1 MAVKEPIAIIGIG
14 CRFPGGADSPAA
26 FWKMLCA
33 GVDTIREIPPDRWS
47 IAAHYDPTPGRA
59 EKSISKWG
67 GFIENIDRF
76 DPVPF
81 GISPREAD
89 CMDPQQRLLLE
100 ASWEAFED
108 GVLTLEKL
116 RGSPTGVFVGI
127 STTDY
132 ATLQNAGGERS
143 GVDIYSVTGS
153 AISVAANRISY
164 CFDLRGPSLA
174 MDTACSSALTAC
186 HVACQSLWRGGCSQ
200 AVVAGVNAILN
211 HDSYIAFSRMSM
223 LSPDGRCKAF
233 DARANGFV
241 RAEGVGA
248 VILKPL
254 SAARADGDKI
264 YALIRGT
271 AANQDGRT
279 NGIVVPSPAAQE
291 ALVRQACQE
300 AEISTAD
307 IGYVEAH
314 GTGTPVGDPIEANAL
329 GAALGDGRK
338 NHCLIGSVKTNIGHL
353 EAAAGIASLIK
364 VALVLKHKTIPPSQ
378 HFKNPNPGIDFEKL
392 NLRVVQKLEPF
403 PENSGRLLAGIN
415 AFGFGG
421 ANAHVILEAAPCPV
435 EYPLPV
441 ALRMSGSIPQ
451 GEPPREQNPP
461 AETSSHKPLLL
472 ALSAHSPEAL
482 RAAAKNYRA
491 RLAEPSAD
499 ARAICGA
506 AATRRSHFAH
516 RLCLV
521 GGTRE
526 ELVERLGHF
535 LAGEADPA
543 IVCGEV
549 SIATAPVFV
558 FSGQGPQ
565 WWGMGR
571 ELLREEPLFTEKIQ
585 QCDQFFRELGGWSLV
600 EELLRDEENSR
611 LQQTAFAQPA
621 IFALQVAL
629 ADLWRSWGVQ
639 PSAVV
644 GHSVGEIA
652 AAHVAGVLTL
662 REAARV
668 IFHRARCMNAAPG
681 GRMLAAGLDAK
692 RAGELAADFPG
703 EVAVAAFNSPNSV
716 TFSGK
721 AAPLEQIART
731 LEAQGIFNRFL
742 QVKYAFHSHQME
754 PIKDELLRALGRVET
769 SPAQMEIFSAVTG
782 QPADGGDF
790 TADYWWHN
798 VRGPVRF
805 GPAIAELIGQGHN
818 CFLELNA
825 HPALAVSIS
834 ETLADRLAAGKVF
847 FSLRRKEPE
856 RATLLANLAA
866 LHVAGAPVDWKSF
879 YPDASAEPVLPAYP
893 WQRERHWRETR
904 VMRAARLDA
913 PDHPFL
919 SVKVRAT
926 APAWNAWLDLDAKP
940 WLKDHRVQEHVVF
953 PGAGY
958 VETALGIG
966 AALFNS
972 QPLEVEDVEFQKA
985 LFLTEGREPVQLQS
999 TFSPV
1004 DATVEFSSRA
1014 GGAGGEWTLN
1024 ATAKLRPLAG
1034 ARPSPLDLRR
1044 LKKNLAGELSAAQV
1058 YAAYESL
1065 GFFYGPAFCG
1075 VEMVWRRDGEALGQ
1089 IHLPGTLAG
1098 DADKFQIHPALFD
1111 ACFQTLFFAAP
1122 LPEEH
1127 GNRTMLPA
1135 RIDRVK
1141 FFARPGKSVFCH
1153 AKLVAA
1159 SSHAITWNFQILD
1172 HNGRVL
1178 VEAEGFR
1185 VQAVRGMNSPRSD
1198 GVESWLYETRWTAKP
1213 VSSRAPAENDRAKTG
1228 TWLLFAD
1235 RSGVAE
1241 KLAAELKKRGGHP
1254 LLVFC
1259 GEKFQRTGVNR
1270 FEIAASSLPDLQQL
1284 IAEANMMNGKS
1295 LAGVVHLWSL
1305 DAPDSARLDSPSLR
1319 QAEAAGCHSVLHLVQ
1334 LLALENSAPRL
1345 WLVTRGAQAVNAG
1358 ENVSVAQSPLLG
1370 LGRTI
1375 TTEFPKLSCR
1385 LVDLDSGLRRAVA
1398 TATNQAGNY
1407 GPAKAG
1413 NAGKSARQLLREIS
1427 IGAGETEVAWRGQ
1440 TRFANRLTRTSLEL
1454 HPPRA
1459 PLSPNPGYRLE
1470 IPASG
1475 VMDEL
1480 ALLETPRRR
1489 PGPREV
1495 EIEIC
1500 AAGLNFRDVMKS
1512 LGIYPM
1518 DRDMDLLL
1526 GDECSGRVIAVGK
1539 GVKEFKVGDEVIAA
1553 GAGCFASH
1561 LTVPAPFVVRKPA
1574 RLGFEEAAT
1583 IPVTFMTAWHAL
1595 HHLGK
1600 IRRGEKILIHAA
1612 TGGVGLAAIQIARLA
1627 GAEIFATAGSDEK
1640 RNYLRKLGIRHVMNS
1655 RSTAF
1660 AGEIK
1665 KITRGAGV
1673 DLVLNSLAGDAIAK
1687 GLSALAPGGRF
1698 LEIGKRDIYANT
1710 AVGLRPF
1717 RNNLSLFVIDM
1728 GQVMAEQPET
1738 VQHLLQTLMRL
1749 FRAGKLQPLPRQTL
1763 PVSRAA
1769 DAFRLMAQ
1777 AKHIGKIVL
1786 TMQNAS
1792 VTPRRPPP
1800 QKKIKF
1806 PARASHLITGGLGGF
1821 GLAVAK
1827 WLVASGARNLVLTG
1841 RSGAATAE
1849 AKHAVAEF
1857 KRLGAKVLV
1866 VEADVAEEKD
1876 VARIFTLA
1884 ARKLPPLRG
1893 IFHAAMVLDDGLLTQ
1908 LTAERFS
1915 RVLSPKAAGAW
1926 NLHTALAS
1934 LPLDHFVMFSSV
1946 SALVGAAGQAN
1957 YAAANCFLD
1966 ALAHHRR
1973 ALGLPALTVNW
1984 GALGEVGFLARNAK
1998 VAEHLAAHGVHGIAP
2013 AQATEMLG
2021 RLLQSSATQIGFMR
2035 VDWQKFFGAAAGATL
2050 PPKFSEVFTA
2060 STESK
2065 SGDDGEARNR
2075 ILSVPAAERPALAA
2089 AWVGE
2094 SAAKVLRTSAAKLE
2108 ANRPLKELGLDSLMA
2123 FELLNR
2129 LETQFGVSLP
2139 PSRFSANATI
2149 NNLAV
2154 VVLEILGGA
2163 AEPVA
2168 ATIVET
2174 VTATSGSK
2182 TISAGEADA
2191 GGNQLLTLRAG
2202 RAGGPVFFIHPA
2214 GGLTSIYDEL
2224 AAQLPAGLPIHAIQS
2239 RVPAGTGD
2247 ERNSIEALARD
2258 YAGLIARQQ
2267 PVGALR
2273 LAGFSV
2279 GGLFA
2284 LATAGELERRGRTIS
2299 LVGLIDAPMAV
2310 LDPHFPRELV
2320 LKNLIAEV
2328 YDYFTGELKLFKPR
2342 GNGDLSSSMAVLAEK
2357 TAAAKDEAAQLRLVM
2372 DWLAEHG
2379 LETDDDGDSG
2389 VKKFF
2394 EVFNRHANLV
2404 RAVQL
2409 ETVAAP
2415 VRLWRA
2421 GASRLTSLP
2430 TPPEI
2435 CERITR
2441 GGFAEQLLDGRHF
2454 ELMHPPLV
2462 KILAARFAAALSE
2475 TEGARAIEPA
2485 VP

>member
-1 MAVKEPIAIIGIG
+1 MAVKEPLAIIGIG
-14 CRFPGGADSPAA
+14 CRFPGGVDSPAA

-33 GVDTIREIPPDRWS
+33 GVDAIREIPPDRWN

-76 DPVPF
+76 DPGPF

-108 GVLTLEKL
+108 GGLRLEKL

-132 ATLQNAGGERS
+132 TTLQNAGGERS

-153 AISVAANRISY
+153 AISIAANRISY

-223 LSPDGRCKAF
+223 LSPDGRCKTF

-291 ALVRQACQE
+291 ALVRQACRE

-338 NHCLIGSVKTNIGHL
+338 NPCLIGSVKTNIGHL

-364 VALVLKHKTIPPSQ
+364 VALVLKHKTIPPSL
-378 HFKNPNPGIDFEKL
+378 HFQNPNPGIDFEKL

-421 ANAHVILEAAPCPV
+421 ANAHVILEAAP
-435 EYPLPV
+435 
-441 ALRMSGSIPQ
+441 Q
-451 GEPPREQNPP
+451 PPREQNSP
-461 AETSSHKPLLL
+461 AETSAHKPLLL

-491 RLAEPSAD
+491 LLAEPFAD
-499 ARAICGA
+499 ARAVCGA
-506 AATRRSHFAH
+506 AAARRSHFAH

-526 ELVERLGHF
+526 ELLERLGHF

-585 QCDQFFRELGGWSLV
+585 QCDQHFRELGGWSLV
-600 EELLRDEENSR
+600 EELLRDEEDSR

-629 ADLWRSWGVQ
+629 ADLWRSWGVR

-721 AAPLEQIART
+721 AAPLEEIART

-754 PIKDELLRALGRVET
+754 PIKDELLQALGRVET
-769 SPAQMEIFSAVTG
+769 SPAQLKFFSAVTG
-782 QPADGGDF
+782 LPADGSDF

-834 ETLADRLAAGKVF
+834 ETLAHRLAAGKVF

-856 RATLLANLAA
+856 RATLLANLGA
-866 LHVAGAPVDWKSF
+866 LHVAGSPVDWKSF
-879 YPDASAEPVLPAYP
+879 YPDASAETALPAYP
-893 WQRERHWRETR
+893 WQRERHWRETG

-913 PDHPFL
+913 PAHPFL
-919 SVKVRAT
+919 SVKARAA

-966 AALFNS
+966 AALFDS

-985 LFLTEGREPVQLQS
+985 LFLPEGREPVQLQS
-999 TFSPV
+999 AFSPV
-1004 DATVEFSSRA
+1004 DAVVKFSSRA

-1024 ATAKLRPLAG
+1024 AAAKLRPLAG
-1034 ARPSPLDLRR
+1034 ARPSPVDLRR
-1044 LKKNLAGELSAAQV
+1044 LKKNLVEELSSAQV

-1065 GFFYGPAFCG
+1065 GFFYGPAFRG
-1075 VEMVWRRDGEALGQ
+1075 VETVWRRDGEALGQ
-1089 IHLPGTLAG
+1089 IHLPGPLAG
-1098 DADKFQIHPALFD
+1098 DADKFQIHPALLD

-1122 LPEEH
+1122 LPVEH
-1127 GNRTMLPA
+1127 GNRTLLPA

-1141 FFARPGKSVFCH
+1141 FFARAGKSVFCH

-1172 HNGRVL
+1172 RAGRVL
-1178 VEAEGFR
+1178 VESEGFR
-1185 VQAVRGMNSPRSD
+1185 VQAVRGMNPSRSG
-1198 GVESWLYETRWTAKP
+1198 GVESWLYETKWAGKP
-1213 VSSRAPAENDRAKTG
+1213 FSSRAAAENERAKTG

-1241 KLAAELKKRGGHP
+1241 KLAAALKKQGGHP

-1305 DAPDSARLDSPSLR
+1305 DAADGAGLNSPLLR
-1319 QAEAAGCHSVLHLVQ
+1319 QAGAGGCHSVLHLVQ

-1345 WLVTRGAQAVNAG
+1345 WLVTRGAQAVNAA
-1358 ENVSVAQSPLLG
+1358 ENISVAQSPLLG

-1375 TTEFPKLSCR
+1375 TTEFPKLACR
-1385 LVDLDSGLRRAVA
+1385 LVDVDSG
-1398 TATNQAGNY
+1398 
-1407 GPAKAG
+1407 
-1413 NAGKSARQLLREIS
+1413 NAEKIARQLLREIS
-1427 IGAGETEVAWRGQ
+1427 IGDGETEVAWRGQ
-1440 TRFANRLTRTSLEL
+1440 SRFANRLARTSLER

-1459 PLSPNPGYRLE
+1459 PLSSNPGYRLE

-1500 AAGLNFRDVMKS
+1500 AAALNFRDVMKS

-1518 DRDMDLLL
+1518 DSDMDLLL

-1539 GVKEFKVGDEVIAA
+1539 GVKQFKIGDEVIAA

-1561 LTVPAPFVVRKPA
+1561 LTIPAPFVVRKPA

-1627 GAEIFATAGSDEK
+1627 GAEIFATAGNDEK
-1640 RNYLRKLGIRHVMNS
+1640 RTYLRKLGIRHVMDS

-1660 AGEIK
+1660 AGEII
-1665 KITRGAGV
+1665 KITKGAGV

-1717 RNNLSLFVIDM
+1717 RKNLSLFVIDM
-1728 GQVMAEQPET
+1728 GQVMAEQPDT
-1738 VQHLLQTLMRL
+1738 VQHLLQTLMKL

-1769 DAFRLMAQ
+1769 DAFRLVAQ

-1786 TMQNAS
+1786 TMQDVS

-1800 QKKIKF
+1800 REKIQF
-1806 PARASHLITGGLGGF
+1806 SARASYLITGGLGGF

-1849 AKHAVAEF
+1849 AKRAVAEL
-1857 KRLGAKVLV
+1857 KRRGAKVLV
-1866 VEADVAEEKD
+1866 VKADVAEEED
-1876 VARIFTLA
+1876 VARIFKLA
-1884 ARKLPPLRG
+1884 AKKLPPLRG

-1915 RVLSPKAAGAW
+1915 RVLLPKAAGAW
-1926 NLHTALAS
+1926 NLHTASAA

-1957 YAAANCFLD
+1957 YTAANCFLD

-2060 STESK
+2060 STEAK
-2065 SGDDGEARNR
+2065 SDDAGEARNR
-2075 ILSVPAAERPALAA
+2075 ILSTPAAERPALAA

-2108 ANRPLKELGLDSLMA
+2108 ANRPLKEMGLDSLMA

-2139 PSRFSANATI
+2139 PSKFSANATI
-2149 NNLAV
+2149 NNLAA

-2163 AEPVA
+2163 AEPA
-2168 ATIVET
+2168 AEKVVEAG
-2174 VTATSGSK
+2174 TAANGSQ

-2202 RAGGPVFFIHPA
+2202 RSGGPVFFIHPA

-2224 AAQLPAGLPIHAIQS
+2224 TAQLPASLPVHAIQS
-2239 RVPAGTGD
+2239 RVPAGAGD
-2247 ERNSIEALARD
+2247 ERDSIEALASD

-2267 PVGALR
+2267 PAGALR

-2328 YDYFTGELKLFKPR
+2328 YDYFTGELKLFQPR
-2342 GNGDLSSSMAVLAEK
+2342 GTRGLSGSMTALAEK
-2357 TAAAKDEAAQLRLVM
+2357 TATAKDEAAQLRLVM

-2379 LETDDDGDSG
+2379 LETDDDSDSG

-2404 RAVQL
+2404 RSVQL

-2421 GASRLTSLP
+2421 GSSRLTSLP

-2462 KILAARFAAALSE
+2462 KILAARFAAALAE
-2475 TEGARAIEPA
+2475 TENIPAVEPA
-2485 VP
+2485 AP

>member
-33 GVDTIREIPPDRWS
+33 GVDAIREIPPDRWN
-47 IAAHYDPTPGRA
+47 IAAHYDPTLGRA

-67 GFIENIDRF
+67 GFIANIDCF
-76 DPVPF
+76 DPGPF

-108 GVLTLEKL
+108 GGLPLEKL

-132 ATLQNAGGERS
+132 TTLQNAGGERS

-153 AISVAANRISY
+153 AISIAANRISY

-186 HVACQSLWRGGCSQ
+186 HIACQSLWRGGCSQ

-233 DARANGFV
+233 DASANGFV

-291 ALVRQACQE
+291 ALVRQACRE

-338 NHCLIGSVKTNIGHL
+338 NPCLVGSVKTNIGHL

-364 VALVLKHKTIPPSQ
+364 VALVLKHKTIPPSL

-421 ANAHVILEAAPCPV
+421 ANAHAILEAAPCPV
-435 EYPLPV
+435 EYPLLV
-441 ALRMSGSIPQ
+441 ALRMSDSIPQ

-461 AETSSHKPLLL
+461 AETSGHKPLLL

-482 RAAAKNYRA
+482 RAAARNYRV
-491 RLAEPSAD
+491 RLAEPFAD

-516 RLCLV
+516 RLCLA

-526 ELVERLGHF
+526 ELLERLGHF

-571 ELLREEPLFTEKIQ
+571 ELLREEPLFTKKIQ
-585 QCDQFFRELGGWSLV
+585 QCDQLFRELGGWSLV
-600 EELLRDEENSR
+600 EELSRDEEDSR

-629 ADLWRSWGVQ
+629 ADLWRSWGVR

-652 AAHVAGVLTL
+652 AAHVAGVLSL

-692 RAGELAADFPG
+692 RAGELAAEFPG

-721 AAPLEQIART
+721 AAPLEAIART
-731 LEAQGIFNRFL
+731 LEAQGVFNRFL

-754 PIKDELLRALGRVET
+754 PIKDELLLALGRVET
-769 SPAQMEIFSAVTG
+769 SPAQLKIYSAVTG
-782 QPADGGDF
+782 QPADGRDF

-798 VRGPVRF
+798 VRGPVHF

-834 ETLADRLAAGKVF
+834 ETLAHRLAAGKVF

-856 RATLLANLAA
+856 RETLLANLAA

-879 YPDASAEPVLPAYP
+879 YPDASAETALPAYP
-893 WQRERHWRETR
+893 WQRERHWRETG

-913 PDHPFL
+913 PAHPL
-919 SVKVRAT
+919 LNVKLRAAT
-926 APAWNAWLDLDAKP
+926 PAWNTWLNLDALAY
-940 WLKDHRVQEHVVF
+940 LKDHRVQEHVVF

-958 VETALGIG
+958 VEMALGIG
-966 AALFNS
+966 RVLYNS
-972 QPLEVEDVEFQKA
+972 LPLEIEDVEFPKA
-985 LFLTEGREPVQLQS
+985 LFLPEGKEPKQLQS
-999 TFSPV
+999 AFSAV
-1004 DATVEFSSRA
+1004 DGNVKFSSRA
-1014 GGAGGEWTLN
+1014 GEDGGEWTLN
-1024 ATAKLRPLAG
+1024 ATAKLHPLAG
-1034 ARPSPLDLRR
+1034 ARPAPVDLKH
-1044 LKKNLAGELSAAQV
+1044 LKKSLAEEFTSAQV
-1058 YAAYESL
+1058 YATYEDL
-1065 GFFYGPAFCG
+1065 GFSYGPAFRG
-1075 VEMVWRRDGEALGQ
+1075 IETVWRRNGESLGK
-1089 IHLPGTLAG
+1089 ITLPKQLMAG
-1098 DADKFQIHPALFD
+1098 IEKFRFHPALLD
-1111 ACFQTLFFAAP
+1111 ACFQTLIFAAP
-1122 LPEEH
+1122 VSHRVRKQIL
-1127 GNRTMLPA
+1127 LPA
-1135 RIDRVK
+1135 RIDRVS
-1141 FFARPGKSVFCH
+1141 FFGRPGNSVFCH

-1172 HNGRVL
+1172 RAGRVL

-1185 VQAVRGMNSPRSD
+1185 VQAVRGMNPSRSG
-1198 GVESWLYETRWTAKP
+1198 GVESWLYETKWAGKP
-1213 VSSRAPAENDRAKTG
+1213 FSSRAAAENKRAKTG

-1241 KLAAELKKRGGHP
+1241 KLAAALKKQGGHP

-1259 GEKFQRTGVNR
+1259 GEKFQRTGGNR
-1270 FEIAASSLPDLQQL
+1270 FEIAASSPADLQQL
-1284 IAEANMMNGKS
+1284 LAEANLTNGKS

-1305 DAPDSARLDSPSLR
+1305 DVPDAAGLDSHSLR
-1319 QAEAAGCHSVLHLVQ
+1319 QAESAGCHSVLHLVQ
-1334 LLALENSAPRL
+1334 LLARENSAPRL
-1345 WLVTRGAQAVNAG
+1345 WLVTSGAQAVNIG
-1358 ENVSVAQSPLLG
+1358 ENISVAQSPLLG

-1375 TTEFPKLSCR
+1375 TTEFPKWSCR
-1385 LVDLDSGLRRAVA
+1385 LVDVDSG
-1398 TATNQAGNY
+1398 
-1407 GPAKAG
+1407 
-1413 NAGKSARQLLREIS
+1413 NAEKIARQLLREIS
-1427 IGAGETEVAWRGQ
+1427 IGDGETEVAWRGQ
-1440 TRFANRLTRTSLEL
+1440 SRFANRLVRTSLEL

-1489 PGPREV
+1489 PGPHEV

-1500 AAGLNFRDVMKS
+1500 AAALNFRDVMKS

-1518 DRDMDLLL
+1518 DSDIDLLL
-1526 GDECSGRVIAVGK
+1526 GDECSGPVTAVGK
-1539 GVKEFKVGDEVIAA
+1539 GVKQFKIGDEVIAA

-1561 LTVPAPFVVRKPA
+1561 LTIPAPFVVHKPA
-1574 RLGFEEAAT
+1574 RISFEEAAT
-1583 IPVTFMTAWHAL
+1583 IPVAFMTAWHAL

-1600 IRRGEKILIHAA
+1600 IRRGEKILIHVA

-1627 GAEIFATAGSDEK
+1627 GAEIFATAGNDEK
-1640 RNYLRKLGIRHVMNS
+1640 RNYLRKLGIRHVMDS

-1660 AGEIK
+1660 AGEII
-1665 KITRGAGV
+1665 KITKGAGV

-1710 AVGLRPF
+1710 AIGLRPF
-1717 RNNLSLFVIDM
+1717 RKNLSLFVIDM
-1728 GQVMAEQPET
+1728 GQVMAEQPDT
-1738 VQHLLQTLMRL
+1738 VQHLLQTLMKL
-1749 FRAGKLQPLPRQTL
+1749 FRAGKLQTLPRQTL

-1786 TMQNAS
+1786 TMQNVS

-1800 QKKIKF
+1800 DEKIQF
-1806 PARASHLITGGLGGF
+1806 PARASYLITGGLGGF

-1849 AKHAVAEF
+1849 AKRAVAEL
-1857 KRLGAKVLV
+1857 KRRGAKVLV
-1866 VEADVAEEKD
+1866 VKADVAEEKD

-1926 NLHTALAS
+1926 NLHTASAA

-2035 VDWQKFFGAAAGATL
+2035 VDWQKFFGAAAGAIL

-2060 STESK
+2060 STETK

-2075 ILSVPAAERPALAA
+2075 ILSAPAAERPALAA

-2108 ANRPLKELGLDSLMA
+2108 ANRPLKEMGLDSLMA

-2163 AEPVA
+2163 AEPAEEKVVEARTA
-2168 ATIVET
+2168 AN
-2174 VTATSGSK
+2174 GSQ

-2202 RAGGPVFFIHPA
+2202 RSGGPVFFIHPA

-2224 AAQLPAGLPIHAIQS
+2224 AAQLPAGLPVHAIQS
-2239 RVPAGTGD
+2239 RVPAGAGE
-2247 ERNSIEALARD
+2247 ERDSIEALASD

-2267 PVGALR
+2267 PAGALR

-2328 YDYFTGELKLFKPR
+2328 YDYFTGELKLFQPR
-2342 GNGDLSSSMAVLAEK
+2342 GTRGLSGSMTALAEK

-2415 VRLWRA
+2415 VWLWRA

-2462 KILAARFAAALSE
+2462 KILAARFAAALAE